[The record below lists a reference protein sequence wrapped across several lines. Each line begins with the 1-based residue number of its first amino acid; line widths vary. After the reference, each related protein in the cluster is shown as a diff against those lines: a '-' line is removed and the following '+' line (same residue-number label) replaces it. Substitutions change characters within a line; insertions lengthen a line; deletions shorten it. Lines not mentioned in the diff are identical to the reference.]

1 MLGLLSQ
8 MVTRWTTP
16 ATSEAVE
23 AVVRRC
29 CKRVIDRVG
38 RTPLTMPSTEARGY
52 IRALAISIVRE
63 HLDFVL
69 EQEFPSLMSKRDA
82 LLQTSWKKSRRS
94 SSNIAVS
101 NCGRDSSF
109 AKPPNARIFRL
120 GRDGQSLTL
129 AADALITGAA
139 EAGGRHGRRA
149 ASSRRERRCG

>member
-82 LLQTSWKKSRRS
+82 LLQTSLEE
-94 SSNIAVS
+94 VT
-101 NCGRDSSF
+101 SF
-109 AKPPNARIFRL
+109 VLKHCREQLRTRFILR
-120 GRDGQSLTL
+120 Q
-129 AADALITGAA
+129 AA
-139 EAGGRHGRRA
+139 
-149 ASSRRERRCG
+149 